1 MTWQRPFVNSQDLAG
16 TFSVPAHFTSGHTIG
31 VIAVDLK
38 YPKLPGNV
46 VNATTF
52 DFPVLYKKVEFD
64 IELLFEG
71 APELEMVVVE
81 AAKELE
87 AEGVRAIVGACGY
100 FAHFQKQVADA
111 VSVPVFLS
119 SLCRFHSS
127 SLV

>member
-16 TFSVPAHFTSGHTIG
+16 TFSVPAHFTSGHAIG

-81 AAKELE
+81 AAKGLK
-87 AEGVRAIVGACGY
+87 ACVRSWGR
-100 FAHFQKQVADA
+100 ADT
-111 VSVPVFLS
+111 SRISKSRLPM
-119 SLCRFHSS
+119 R
-127 SLV
+127 

>member
-16 TFSVPAHFTSGHTIG
+16 TFSVPAHFTSGHAIG

-64 IELLFEG
+64 IE
-71 APELEMVVVE
+71 P
-81 AAKELE
+81 
-87 AEGVRAIVGACGY
+87 
-100 FAHFQKQVADA
+100 
-111 VSVPVFLS
+111 VSYTHLDVYKRQRYICS
-119 SLCRFHSS
+119 CSD
-127 SLV
+127 

>member
-1 MTWQRPFVNSQDLAG
+1 MRPRSIFL
-16 TFSVPAHFTSGHTIG
+16 
-31 VIAVDLK
+31 
-38 YPKLPGNV
+38 
-46 VNATTF
+46 
-52 DFPVLYKKVEFD
+52 VLYKKVEFD

-111 VSVPVFLS
+111 VNVPVFLS
-119 SLCRFHSS
+119 SLCQLPLIKLGLEARAEDRG
-127 SLV
+127 VRRERRQYRR